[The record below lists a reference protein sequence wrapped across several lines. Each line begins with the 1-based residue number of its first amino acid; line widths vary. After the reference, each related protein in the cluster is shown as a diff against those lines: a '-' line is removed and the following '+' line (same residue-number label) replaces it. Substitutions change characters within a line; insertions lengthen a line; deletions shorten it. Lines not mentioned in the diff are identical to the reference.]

1 MRADH
6 SKNKSLFLKIR
17 DFQSHKWTF
26 RLAEDSW
33 RSHHRLQNDTDVFVE
48 IQPLRRNFELTDRWI
63 LHDLESNKFFKYRYV
78 RKYVFLLSKIGS
90 YFFSRA
96 ISRMF
101 LNNFFIVLWKWME
114 LMNGILWNWDGSK
127 LDLKGIS

>member
-1 MRADH
+1 MRADYNQ
-6 SKNKSLFLKIR
+6 NKSLFLKIR

-63 LHDLESNKFFKYRYV
+63 LHDLESNRFFKYRYV
-78 RKYVFLLSKIGS
+78 SKYVFLLSKIGS
-90 YFFSRA
+90 SFFSRA

>member
-1 MRADH
+1 MQIVELILLKFVIADYV
-6 SKNKSLFLKIR
+6 KKSLFLKLR

-63 LHDLESNKFFKYRYV
+63 LHNLESNRFFKYRYV
-78 RKYVFLLSKIGS
+78 CSKTYGHS
-90 YFFSRA
+90 KTSCNFFSRA

-101 LNNFFIVLWKWME
+101 LNNFFIVLWK
-114 LMNGILWNWDGSK
+114 
-127 LDLKGIS
+127 

>member
-1 MRADH
+1 MRAEADYNE
-6 SKNKSLFLKIR
+6 KKSLFLKIR

-78 RKYVFLLSKIGS
+78 SKNVFLLSKTLATTFRERFQGC
-90 YFFSRA
+90 
-96 ISRMF
+96 F
-101 LNNFFIVLWKWME
+101 LTT
-114 LMNGILWNWDGSK
+114 S
-127 LDLKGIS
+127 S